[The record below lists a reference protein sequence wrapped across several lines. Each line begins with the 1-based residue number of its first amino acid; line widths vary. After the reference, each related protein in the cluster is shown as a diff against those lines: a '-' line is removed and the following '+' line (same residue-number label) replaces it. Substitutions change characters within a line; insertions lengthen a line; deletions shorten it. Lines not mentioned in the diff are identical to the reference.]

1 MPQYTISPTAIRDLE
16 DIEDIEIMRVIRGDR
31 NLEAIFEENL

>member
-1 MPQYTISPTAIRDLE
+1 MQNYIIFYRVID
-16 DIEDIEIMRVIRGDR
+16 EDIEIMRVIRGDR